1 MEQEK
6 REMLFK
12 IVTNDDIEK
21 LQIDIQKQ
29 IVQEKRHKSPK
40 NKVSHKLEG
49 SHLLTRSMAPKG
61 TKT

>member
-21 LQIDIQKQ
+21 LQIDIKKQ
-29 IVQEKRHKSPK
+29 IDLEKRHKSPK
-40 NKVSHKLEG
+40 ARIAHTFENN
-49 SHLLTRSMAPKG
+49 
-61 TKT
+61 